1 MHMLSSFLRSGLRL
15 TTHSA
20 GKPLG
25 LLTNS
30 SVSKL
35 VHQRM
40 TLALLQLLGK
50 LAFLP
55 WQPLMLSVPK
65 KTPALLTA
73 CLSSPAH
80 KLLAL
85 AWHQEGSPQQRASP
99 FSIQPGNRLEQ
110 DGAIWS

>member
-1 MHMLSSFLRSGLRL
+1 MHLP
-15 TTHSA
+15 THSV
-20 GKPLG
+20 GEPPG

-40 TLALLQLLGK
+40 MLALLQLLGK
-50 LAFLP
+50 LVFLP

-73 CLSSPAH
+73 CFFSPAH
-80 KLLAL
+80 MLLAL
-85 AWHQEGSPQQRASP
+85 AGHQEDSPQQRASP
-99 FSIQPGNRLEQ
+99 FSIQPGNWLEQ
-110 DGAIWS
+110 NGAIWS